1 MREKR
6 DSSDN
11 TWEKSIQWGALVA
24 PLTRIILEIGGR
36 TRYTARS
43 GSCCWVCN
51 SVPNS
56 PIIPPSFT
64 KESSTKAAVQS
75 SSSQFLCK
83 ICNLTNKLYFNIK
96 YFKAKK
102 NYLISILIFAQ
113 KFSRT
118 QLMVWI
124 LIQIKMQP
132 LKKRGTCNLT
142 RQRNTSQVE
151 RHISQ
156 VCTFCLNSMFHN
168 LEGCE
173 SSMAAFQAL
182 HVSSEWNKLSSFR
195 YLKIKRRACHMCLPA
210 VNNHDFL
217 NIIIKIHGLWLIL

>member
-1 MREKR
+1 MSFTEK
-6 DSSDN
+6 
-11 TWEKSIQWGALVA
+11 EFK
-24 PLTRIILEIGGR
+24 
-36 TRYTARS
+36 
-43 GSCCWVCN
+43 
-51 SVPNS
+51 SVPKTC
-56 PIIPPSFT
+56 PIIPSSFT

-96 YFKAKK
+96 NFKAKK
-102 NYLISILIFAQ
+102 NYLISILIFVQ

-142 RQRNTSQVE
+142 RQRNTSQVKI
-151 RHISQ
+151 HILQ
-156 VCTFCLNSMFHN
+156 VFTFCLNSMFQS

-173 SSMAAFQAL
+173 SSTAAFQAL

-195 YLKIKRRACHMCLPA
+195 YLKISWRICHMCLPA
-210 VNNHDFL
+210 AINHDFL
-217 NIIIKIHGLWLIL
+217 KILSLKCMVYG